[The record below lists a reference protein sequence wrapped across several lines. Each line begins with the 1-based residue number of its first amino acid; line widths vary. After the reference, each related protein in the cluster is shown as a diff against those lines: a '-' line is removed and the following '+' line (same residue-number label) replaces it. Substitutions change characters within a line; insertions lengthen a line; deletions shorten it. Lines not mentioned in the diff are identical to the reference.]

1 MKIKIFSLVIAIF
14 MIAISEAQS
23 QGFAF
28 GVKGG
33 LNFANQKIAT
43 VPSKI
48 SSNTGFHG
56 GLYTSVSL
64 PGGLGFQ
71 VDGLIVSQS
80 NEWEDTNGGN
90 ITEIRSKLQTL
101 QVPVLMRMNF
111 AFLNVHLGPQFNF
124 ILNGEMQ
131 EQQGSTGAKIT
142 NKIKDDLKS
151 GEFGFVIG
159 AGARLPANLNVTAR
173 YIIGLSD
180 INNDPNIGEWKN
192 SMMQVSLG
200 YRLVGNK

>member
-1 MKIKIFSLVIAIF
+1 MKLLIAIVSILF
-14 MIAISEAQS
+14 LFLPTAESLA
-23 QGFAF
+23 QGFSV
-28 GVKGG
+28 GLKGG

-56 GLYTSVSL
+56 GVAVAVAL

-71 VDGLIVSQS
+71 VDGLFVSQS
-80 NEWEDTNGGN
+80 AEWEGTSAPTSGA
-90 ITEIRSKLQTL
+90 EIRSKLQTL
-101 QVPVLMRMNF
+101 QVPVLLRMNI
-111 AFLNVHLGPQFNF
+111 AFMNIHLGPQFNI
-124 ILNGEMQ
+124 ILDGERSVD
-131 EQQGSTGAKIT
+131 GTAAGKIT
-142 NKIKDDLKS
+142 ENIKDDLKN

-159 AGARLPANLNVTAR
+159 VGAKLPANLNLTAR

-180 INNDPNIGEWKN
+180 INDDPDVGEWKN

-200 YRLVGNK
+200 YKLFGNK